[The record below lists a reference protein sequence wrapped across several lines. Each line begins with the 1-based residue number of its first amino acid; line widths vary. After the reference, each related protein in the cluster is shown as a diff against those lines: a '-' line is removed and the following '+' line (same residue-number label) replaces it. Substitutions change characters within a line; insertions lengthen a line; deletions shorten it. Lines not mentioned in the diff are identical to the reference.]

1 MVSKPFSHGEKYHKS
16 NHRLRKEE
24 VVLQKKSRGRLIH
37 VSDFINAETGRLV
50 IKGEDGSIKEDA
62 RTIIY
67 PSSQGDKWWD
77 MEQLLVQVKKT
88 IKIFEKA
95 HPDATAL
102 FIFDNSS
109 SHAALAPDAL
119 RAFKMNK
126 SNGGKQRHQH
136 DTVIPASNPDPR
148 YHGQVQKMTDEQGQP
163 KGLKQVLEERGFDVS
178 GMRGKCKPVC
188 PFESHNCCMA
198 RILGQQDDFANQP
211 TMLETV
217 IRAAGH
223 EIVFL
228 PKFHCELNPIEMV
241 STPSHHVI
249 LRLNEPHLV
258 LGVV

>member
-77 MEQLLVQVKKT
+77 MEQLLVQMKKM

-109 SHAALAPDAL
+109 SHTALAPDAL
-119 RAFKMNK
+119 HAFEMNK

-178 GMRGKCKPVC
+178 GM
-188 PFESHNCCMA
+188 
-198 RILGQQDDFANQP
+198 
-211 TMLETV
+211 
-217 IRAAGH
+217 
-223 EIVFL
+223 
-228 PKFHCELNPIEMV
+228 
-241 STPSHHVI
+241 
-249 LRLNEPHLV
+249 
-258 LGVV
+258 